1 MPSAQIRP
9 LIFTLTILILHVDLN
24 AQKKDVHETP
34 IPKNI
39 ERCFTTLDKTMP
51 NNEIEL
57 ITRNYFGKKA
67 SLEEKQKEILRKIK
81 KKLGEE
87 KFVSA

>member
-1 MPSAQIRP
+1 MKF
-9 LIFTLTILILHVDLN
+9 L
-24 AQKKDVHETP
+24 
-34 IPKNI
+34 KNTEFPEYPCRI
-39 ERCFTTLDKTMP
+39 IQNS

-67 SLEEKQKEILRKIK
+67 SLEYEQNRILRKIR

-87 KFVSA
+87 IRKSDEELIGRNYEERDLEFQEDIIEFPEAEFVKD

>member
-1 MPSAQIRP
+1 MKF
-9 LIFTLTILILHVDLN
+9 L
-24 AQKKDVHETP
+24 
-34 IPKNI
+34 KNTEFPEYPCRI
-39 ERCFTTLDKTMP
+39 IQNS

-87 KFVSA
+87 IRKSDEELLGKIYEEYEPGNEGEIEFPEAEFVKD